1 MRVAVFCL
9 CVCVCVCARARS
21 RVYVYVCL
29 YVYYIHEHM
38 YTITWQVL
46 TALRH
51 LHLRRIVH
59 CDLKPE
65 NILCHEHRGRLK
77 LKLADWGFAQVSLPA
92 CAAE

>member
-1 MRVAVFCL
+1 
-9 CVCVCVCARARS
+9 
-21 RVYVYVCL
+21 
-29 YVYYIHEHM
+29 M